1 MLIYYDY
8 IYKNFN
14 IFQKNLRHFYI
25 IKNNIMFPVRYMTR
39 IFKYSSLNTYS
50 KYFDY
55 QATTPLDYRVY
66 DAMIPYLT

>member
-8 IYKNFN
+8 ICKILNK
-14 IFQKNLRHFYI
+14 FQKNLCDFYI

-39 IFKYSSLNTYS
+39 IFKYSSLYTYS

-55 QATTPLDYRVY
+55 QSTTPLDYRVY